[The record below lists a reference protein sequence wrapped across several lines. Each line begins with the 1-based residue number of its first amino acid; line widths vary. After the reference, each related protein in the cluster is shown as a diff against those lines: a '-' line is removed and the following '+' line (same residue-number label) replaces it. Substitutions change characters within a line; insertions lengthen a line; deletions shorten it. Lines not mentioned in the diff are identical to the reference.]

1 MKKFLLLLAVMLPLV
16 GCPKKNKQ
24 DTTPQSDPKAPDSEP
39 ASNRATPATP
49 SR

>member
-1 MKKFLLLLAVMLPLV
+1 MKKFWILLAIMLPLA

-24 DTTPQSDPKAPDSEP
+24 DTTPQPDPKTPDSEP

-49 SR
+49 AR